1 MKIPGESSKRPLAFF
16 LVAAL
21 AVISATRSAA
31 ALEQGMPDQIRS
43 AVERSSLSQAEKAE
57 VLDEAGRAIRSGIP
71 ADDVAIIVTRAQ
83 DRKAGADT
91 TKTLLKTVV
100 ETGEKGLPIGPVL
113 NRIEQGLSKGIS
125 PEKISVSSRRLAEK
139 LSAAQ
144 PIVNDLVRGGV
155 AEGSG
160 RDREYAVETV
170 ARALE
175 RSIPE
180 DAITRAG
187 RQVKDRK
194 GSVVLFD
201 KAVHTMTNL
210 IENGMP
216 ADSASRLV
224 NSAVGRGFSEK
235 DLTKMERE
243 VVEGLG
249 KGKGMDDVIRSTES
263 EIKRDGKG
271 ESLRDDRGRGSR
283 DSGSDR
289 GKDRDSRE
297 RDRDLGK
304 GGRGSDNRSHGQ
316 SPEK

>member
-1 MKIPGESSKRPLAFF
+1 MKMPGNSTLTFF
-16 LVAAL
+16 LAAAL
-21 AVISATRSAA
+21 AIFSAA
-31 ALEQGMPDQIRS
+31 GAAAEPEQAMPEQIKT
-43 AVERSSLSQAEKAE
+43 AVERSAFSQAEKAE
-57 VLDEAGRAIRSGIP
+57 VLDAAGRALRTGIP

-91 TKTLLKTVV
+91 TKALLKTVV

-125 PEKISVSSRRLAEK
+125 PEKVSASSRRLADK

-160 RDREYAVETV
+160 RDRAYAIETV

-175 RSIPE
+175 RSIPA
-180 DAITRAG
+180 DAILRAG
-187 RQVKDRK
+187 TQVRERK

-249 KGKGMDDVIRSTES
+249 KGKRMDDVVRSTEP
-263 EIKRDGKG
+263 EIKHDGKS
-271 ESLRDDRGRGSR
+271 EPLRDDRGRGSR

-289 GKDRDSRE
+289 GRDRDGRE
-297 RDRDLGK
+297 RDRDSGK
-304 GGRGSDNRSHGQ
+304 GGRGGDNRSHGQ

>member
-1 MKIPGESSKRPLAFF
+1 MKILGNSTKRPLAAF
-16 LVAAL
+16 LIGAFTILFAAG
-21 AVISATRSAA
+21 AA
-31 ALEQGMPDQIRS
+31 ALEQALPGQIRE
-43 AVERSSLSQAEKAE
+43 AVERSALSQAEKTE
-57 VLDEAGRAIRSGIP
+57 VLDAAGRALNAGIP
-71 ADDVAIIVTRAQ
+71 ADDVAIIVTRAR
-83 DRKAGADT
+83 DRQAGADT
-91 TKTLLKTVV
+91 TKALLKTVV
-100 ETGEKGLPIGPVL
+100 EVQEKGLPTGPVL
-113 NRIEQGLSKGIS
+113 NRIQQGLSKGIP
-125 PEKISVSSRRLAEK
+125 PEKISASSRRLADK

-155 AEGSG
+155 AAGSG

-180 DAITRAG
+180 DAIARAG
-187 RQVKDRK
+187 TQVKERK

-249 KGKGMDDVIRSTES
+249 KGKRMDDVVRSTES
-263 EIKRDGKG
+263 EIRHDGKG
-271 ESLRDDRGRGSR
+271 ESRRDDRGRGSR

-289 GKDRDSRE
+289 GRDRDRDSGRG
-297 RDRDLGK
+297 GK
-304 GGRGSDNRSHGQ
+304 GSDNRSHGQ
-316 SPEK
+316 SPDR